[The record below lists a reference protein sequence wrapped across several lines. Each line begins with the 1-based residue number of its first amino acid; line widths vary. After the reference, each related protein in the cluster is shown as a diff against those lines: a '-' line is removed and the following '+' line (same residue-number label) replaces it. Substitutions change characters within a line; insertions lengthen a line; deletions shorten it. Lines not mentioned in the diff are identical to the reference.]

1 MSITLE
7 KINRRMYQ
15 LNFTSNSNRLKNLSG
30 IRLLDESNNIFFEN
44 NALNLIKN
52 WEGLDAD
59 IDKAF
64 ESSLEYYDIILKY
77 GSKNLI
83 NKCTEIL
90 SEAASKVRNASELK
104 RSLKYRLSRLNKGT
118 TIKKGVEN
126 DSPLANIKNAMEKIK
141 SSISSPIANNSNSSS
156 SEEDSEDNDKLIE
169 ENYNIL
175 IEKISESAE
184 IDRIVRQYSNIH
196 KRFNIDK
203 IISESGTDDKSIY
216 NTIYNISK
224 YIDTFNS
231 PFKNKYNATLET
243 VWYGLQKYH
252 IVYENSNIINA
263 VTDYYLFNNLIP
275 DSISFIEDTK
285 DLSKVS
291 PIFSEQDFSCLDY
304 IDKSNISTF
313 FKSNLDYKSVVENY
327 TLDGK
332 LQDIVSGGPDEILSI
347 KSSDKDE
354 ELGDFIKDF
363 RQRCADSADQQ
374 VSNFITY
381 KALVDQIL
389 VHQKSQLVFY
399 IDSMITLL
407 RVVFLSNDEIDIKDI
422 TKILDNITDS
432 VLELPLSETQSRNIL
447 NLYDSELDAVKKLA
461 EENNV
466 ARLITYSDDLEVD
479 RNKVNNF
486 ITDNYS
492 TEEENVEEDSSNSED
507 GLTEAAEIILIAD
520 LMTSLCEDG
529 TIEPDISMII
539 NGNVTKFTND
549 TIDALTDF
557 SVTVPSMLDKQ
568 SLKETFIDY
577 RSDLRAQK
585 NKTIEDYIR
594 IDCLTN
600 NISRLNE
607 STTIFT
613 TTGDAKGCIAYLM
626 CMNELK
632 NLYID
637 EDSNKYFTEAMS
649 FTNNLK
655 LAANNLKRAAI
666 NLASKEKSASDAIDT
681 AVNSIARNMEK
692 EMSAQDRERVVRGSI
707 LPSTSKC
714 IKLALTFA
722 VAWAV
727 QPAIAVIGALGM
739 FFSRKN
745 SQAKERQLALD
756 EIEIELKMCER
767 YLRMYEEQQDMQ
779 KIRQCEIIQR
789 NLERQRQRIK
799 YKMAVDFKHADVSS
813 VKDPY

>member
-15 LNFTSNSNRLKNLSG
+15 LNFINNSNRLKNLNG

-64 ESSLEYYDIILKY
+64 ESSLDYYDIILKY

-104 RSLKYRLSRLNKGT
+104 RSLKYRLGRLKNGT
-118 TIKKGVEN
+118 NIKKSIEN
-126 DSPLANIKNAMEKIK
+126 DSPIENIKNAMEKLK
-141 SSISSPIANNSNSSS
+141 NSISTPITSSNSPAPSA
-156 SEEDSEDNDKLIE
+156 EDSENDDNIVE

-175 IEKISESAE
+175 IAKISESAE
-184 IDRIVRQYSNIH
+184 IDRIIKQYSNIH

-216 NTIYNISK
+216 NTIYNISN
-224 YIDTFNS
+224 YIDTFDS

-252 IVYENSNIINA
+252 IAYENSNIINA
-263 VTDYYLFNNLIP
+263 VTDYHLFNNLIP
-275 DSISFIEDTK
+275 DSVSFIEDIK

-304 IDKSNISTF
+304 IDKSNISK
-313 FKSNLDYKSVVENY
+313 FKINLDYKSVVENY

-332 LQDIVSGGPDEILSI
+332 LQDIVSGGSNEVLSI
-347 KSSDKDE
+347 SNSDKDE
-354 ELGDFIKDF
+354 ELGDFIKEF
-363 RQRCADSADQQ
+363 RRRCIDSADQQ

-389 VHQKSQLVFY
+389 THQKSQLVFY
-399 IDSMITLL
+399 INSMLALL
-407 RVVFLSNDEIDIKDI
+407 RIVFLSNDEIDIKDI
-422 TKILDNITDS
+422 SKILDRITDS
-432 VLELPLSETQSRNIL
+432 VLELPLSEIQSRDIL
-447 NLYDSELDAVKKLA
+447 NLYDSELETIKKLVK
-461 EENNV
+461 ENND
-466 ARLITYSDDLEVD
+466 ARIIIYSDDLEVN
-479 RNKVNNF
+479 RNKVNSF
-486 ITDNYS
+486 IEDNYS
-492 TEEENVEEDSSNSED
+492 TKENDMEDSSNSED
-507 GLTEAAEIILIAD
+507 GLTEAAEIVLIAD

-529 TIEPDISMII
+529 TIDPDISMII

-568 SLKETFIDY
+568 SLKETFINY
-577 RSDLRAQK
+577 RSNLRAQK
-585 NKTIEDYIR
+585 NKTVEEYIR

-600 NISRLNE
+600 NIARLNE
-607 STTIFT
+607 NTTIFS

-637 EDSNKYFTEAMS
+637 DDSNKYFTEAMS
-649 FTNNLK
+649 FINNLK

-681 AVNSIARNMEK
+681 AINSIARNMEK
-692 EMSAQDRERVVRGSI
+692 EMNAQDRERVVRGSI

-727 QPAIAVIGALGM
+727 QPAIAVIAALGM
-739 FFSRKN
+739 FFSRKS

-767 YLRMYEEQQDMQ
+767 YIRMYEEQQDMQ

-813 VKDPY
+813 IKDPY